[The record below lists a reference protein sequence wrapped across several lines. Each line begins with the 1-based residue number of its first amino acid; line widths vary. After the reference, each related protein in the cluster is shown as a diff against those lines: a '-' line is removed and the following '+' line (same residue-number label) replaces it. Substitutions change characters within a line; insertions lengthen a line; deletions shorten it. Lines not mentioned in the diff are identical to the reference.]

1 MALGGGTFV
10 TQNKILPG
18 SYINVISAASASAEL
33 SDRGIVAIP
42 MALKW
47 GQEGAVI
54 TVEKGDFQKNCFK
67 LFGYSYTDDEMKPLR
82 EIFMNAVKVFVYR
95 LGTGVKAQNTY
106 ATAKHAGTRGNDIQI
121 AISTNVDDATKSDV
135 KTYVGGQLVDL
146 QTVLTSGKTTALAD
160 NDFVVWKDDVALSNT
175 AGTALTGGSNAS
187 VIGSDHSDALGALEA
202 YAFNV
207 LICDSSDSTTK
218 GLYFNF
224 TKRMRDEIGVK
235 FQCVI
240 HKYTTA
246 DYEGVVSVENNTGTE
261 MVYWVGG
268 ALAGCAINKSLTNKQ
283 YNGEYTVNVAY
294 TQTELEAALL
304 AGKFIF
310 HAVGDSVRVLEDI
323 NCLVTTTADKGDI
336 FKDNQT
342 IRVVDQIAND
352 IATLFNTKYLGVVP
366 NDAAGRISLW
376 ADIVK
381 HHEQLQT
388 IRAIEDF
395 SDADVSVSQG
405 NTKKSVVVNDVVTV
419 VNTMT
424 QLYMTCIVQ

>member
-106 ATAKHAGTRGNDIQI
+106 ATAKHAGSRGNDIQI

-175 AGTALTGGSNAS
+175 AGTALTSGSNAS

>member
-18 SYINVISAASASAEL
+18 SYINVISASSASAEL

-42 MALKW
+42 LNLKW

-95 LGTGVKAQNTY
+95 LGTGTKAQNTY
-106 ATAKHAGTRGNDIQI
+106 ATAKHAGTRGNDIKI
-121 AISTNVDDATKSDV
+121 AISTNVDDATESDV

>member
-33 SDRGIVAIP
+33 SDRGIVAVP
-42 MALKW
+42 LALKW

-95 LGTGVKAQNTY
+95 LGTGTKAQNTY
-106 ATAKHAGTRGNDIQI
+106 ATAKHAGTRGNDIKI
-121 AISTNVDDATKSDV
+121 VISTNVDDATKSDV
-135 KTYVGGQLVDL
+135 KTYVGSQLVDS
-146 QTVLTSGKTTALAD
+146 QTVLTTGKTTALAD
-160 NDFVVWKDDVALSNT
+160 NDFVVWKDDVTLSNT
-175 AGTALTGGSNAS
+175 AGTPLAGGADAS
-187 VIGSDHSDALGALEA
+187 IIGADHSTALGALEA

-207 LICDSSDSTTK
+207 LICDSSDETTK
-218 GLYFNF
+218 GLYSNF
-224 TKRMRDEIGVK
+224 TKRMRDEIGIK
-235 FQCVI
+235 FQCVV
-240 HKYTTA
+240 HKYTTP
-246 DYEGVVSVENNTGTE
+246 DYEGVVSVENNGTPE
-261 MVYWVGG
+261 LVYWVGG
-268 ALAGCAINKSLTNKQ
+268 ALAGCAINKSLTNRQ
-283 YNGEYTVNVAY
+283 YNGEYTVDVDY

-323 NCLVTTTADKGDI
+323 NCLVTTTAEKGDV

-342 IRVVDQIAND
+342 IRVIDQIAND

-366 NDAAGRISLW
+366 NDASGRISLW

-388 IRAIEDF
+388 IRAIENF
-395 SDADVSVSQG
+395 SDSDVSVTQG
-405 NTKKSVVVNDVVTV
+405 NTKKSVVVNDVVTI